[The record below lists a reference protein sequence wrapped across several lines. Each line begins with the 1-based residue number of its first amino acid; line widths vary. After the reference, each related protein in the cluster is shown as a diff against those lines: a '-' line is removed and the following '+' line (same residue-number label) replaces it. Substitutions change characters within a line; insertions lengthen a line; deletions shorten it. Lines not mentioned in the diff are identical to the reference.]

1 MTFAKTF
8 AALTAAAALAAQLAS
23 AAVAPLT
30 GSFTGASNHVT
41 TGQVS
46 VTQDAGGQWLVTLG
60 PGFSLDGA
68 PDPKV
73 GFGRD
78 GDFVEG
84 TLIGELRSLTGS
96 QTYRVPAGIDP
107 SHFSEV
113 FIWCEQ
119 FSVPLGVA
127 SIR

>member
-1 MTFAKTF
+1 MTFAKTLTALTVAASF
-8 AALTAAAALAAQLAS
+8 AATLAAAAVQ
-23 AAVAPLT
+23 PLT

-46 VTQDAGGQWLVTLG
+46 VSQDAGGQWLVTLG

-73 GFGRD
+73 GFGRG

-84 TLIGELRSLTGS
+84 TLIGELQSLSGA

-107 SHFSEV
+107 SQFSEV
-113 FIWCEQ
+113 FIWCER